1 MLSLKKL
8 LLLLFSS
15 IQVYSFAQLDTIKT
29 DLNEILKAAVRCQKI
44 IKNFID
50 YWKTKKISV
59 KTLRHYLHHFNTLI
73 HFILSKL

>member
-1 MLSLKKL
+1 MLE
-8 LLLLFSS
+8 LFDKHISKINKIINS
-15 IQVYSFAQLDTIKT
+15 CTTVEHVESAKQV
-29 DLNEILKAAVRCQKI
+29 

-73 HFILSKL
+73 HFKLRLINYNE